1 MLTAV
6 SRQPS
11 SEMQHGQTF
20 HSAMRPILLLYQVIG
35 VFPVYGITRKDP
47 QDLRFRWLTLRA
59 LFSVTIMLIGLVMSV
74 VEYER
79 LTRVGGVNTQS
90 IIGILFY
97 MDTVFSIMLLVMIA
111 QRWKQLVVKFG
122 EIHEVFV
129 VGSSG
134 GEGKKGI
141 HLPIRAT
148 KLLHLSFVVLIIIK
162 QTFTVLHVISK
173 AADMVNQY
181 REAKFCGWIVDNFPH
196 YYATRNYSFV
206 LKHVPYN
213 ILIVLFFEYLDV
225 ALKLAWA
232 CHDLMIILTSIGI
245 SFYFHEIYEKVQ
257 IFGNGIMIANE
268 KFWIEIRFQ
277 YVLLCEFVKEA
288 NSHLAL
294 IIVHSCCKNL
304 YLMCYEL
311 IKIVRKEQST
321 ASRIHHWCSL
331 IYLIIKTTMVFHN
344 AAMIYET
351 AKAPLV
357 VCRSIPNKGWCS
369 ELERYIA
376 QLRSDKVAYSGI
388 GFFRLTK
395 RTMLA
400 MVGLVVSY
408 QLVMLKVAKD
418 TKGIGAVVPCSRLAF
433 SRD

>member
-148 KLLHLSFVVLIIIK
+148 ACTLL
-162 QTFTVLHVISK
+162 
-173 AADMVNQY
+173 VNCIGTDLRNCCTY
-181 REAKFCGWIVDNFPH
+181 R
-196 YYATRNYSFV
+196 S
-206 LKHVPYN
+206 
-213 ILIVLFFEYLDV
+213 
-225 ALKLAWA
+225 
-232 CHDLMIILTSIGI
+232 
-245 SFYFHEIYEKVQ
+245 
-257 IFGNGIMIANE
+257 
-268 KFWIEIRFQ
+268 
-277 YVLLCEFVKEA
+277 
-288 NSHLAL
+288 
-294 IIVHSCCKNL
+294 
-304 YLMCYEL
+304 
-311 IKIVRKEQST
+311 
-321 ASRIHHWCSL
+321 
-331 IYLIIKTTMVFHN
+331 
-344 AAMIYET
+344 
-351 AKAPLV
+351 
-357 VCRSIPNKGWCS
+357 
-369 ELERYIA
+369 
-376 QLRSDKVAYSGI
+376 
-388 GFFRLTK
+388 
-395 RTMLA
+395 
-400 MVGLVVSY
+400 SY
-408 QLVMLKVAKD
+408 
-418 TKGIGAVVPCSRLAF
+418 
-433 SRD
+433 